1 MPDTVNNNLT
11 ITKNN
16 SRASYTDTAS
26 FKLAV
31 IEYAEINGNRR
42 AAAFYDV
49 NETNVRL

>member
-1 MPDTVNNNLT
+1 MPDTENNNLT

-16 SRASYTDTAS
+16 SRASYTAS